1 MTQEDIQN
9 KNLVLITYLDSIIQG
24 YKVKAEYST
33 NDNDLKVIVCQEE
46 SGSKVVFYNNDN
58 PLFNYYMINVY
69 GDNIKDEKET
79 SVIIGN
85 LIGQSVKVE
94 YIVKKGTKEKPIYET
109 QIWQIIFMQM
119 TNPRA
124 IQYMD
129 IRRIAYTMTLKCI
142 VNRVA

>member
-1 MTQEDIQN
+1 MTEADIKN
-9 KNLVLITYLDSIIQG
+9 KNLVLISYLDGIINDF
-24 YKVKAEYST
+24 KVKAEYST

-46 SGSKVVFYNNDN
+46 SGEKIVFYDNDN

-69 GDNIKDEKET
+69 GDNIKEEKEA

-85 LIGQSVKVE
+85 LIGKSVVVDYE
-94 YIVKKGTKEKPIYET
+94 IKEKDKPTVT
-109 QIWQIIFMQM
+109 QKWQIIFMQM

-129 IRRIAYTMTLKCI
+129 IRRVAYTMTLKCI